1 MTLNYIALMV
11 ICQEKGPVTNSGY
24 LNLGK
29 ESTDHYFLQIYN
41 APRAATLEAEKKSE
55 TVS

>member
-11 ICQEKGPVTNSGY
+11 MCQEKGPVTNSGS

-29 ESTDHYFLQIYN
+29 ESTDHYSLQICN

-55 TVS
+55 MV

>member
-1 MTLNYIALMV
+1 MV
-11 ICQEKGPVTNSGY
+11 MCQEKGPVTNSGS

-29 ESTDHYFLQIYN
+29 ESTDHYSLQICN

-55 TVS
+55 MV